1 MHLWA
6 CCTKGSLLSRFN
18 ISQQAKT
25 YWTELLDEFVVSFLP
40 NLHKK
45 DCVLC
50 HLVANCIHL
59 SCRENDPQLIK
70 SSENQ
75 ESLRSWG
82 PWLRMS
88 DMNKQE
94 ATGIHMREAYL
105 PFPSLMVT
113 LITVK
118 LRIPNW
124 GKWPGCGVNTS
135 KPYNSCCQEIPST
148 CVYGHLNLKFHNTS
162 WVLKPCFQD
171 FYCVT
176 MITF

>member
-1 MHLWA
+1 MHLRA
-6 CCTKGSLLSRFN
+6 CSSKGSLVSVFNMPNKQKHTWLSYICR
-18 ISQQAKT
+18 K
-25 YWTELLDEFVVSFLP
+25 YLCFL
-40 NLHKK
+40 NQTKR

-59 SCRENDPQLIK
+59 SCRENNPQLIK

-94 ATGIHMREAYL
+94 ATGVHAREAYL
-105 PFPSLMVT
+105 SFPSVMVT

-118 LRIPNW
+118 LTISTTNW
-124 GKWPGCGVNTS
+124 DKWSGWSCGVNTG
-135 KPYNSCCQEIPST
+135 KLYKSC
-148 CVYGHLNLKFHNTS
+148 LNVF
-162 WVLKPCFQD
+162 
-171 FYCVT
+171 
-176 MITF
+176 